1 MPLPLLFIAIA
12 AATGLIGVGK
22 SVKAAVDTHD
32 ANKTNEKANDIVNA
46 AKNNL
51 EEHRRRCGNNLKK
64 LGKTKVT
71 ILDSSVND
79 FIKYFGQL
87 KNVEFKESS
96 GLNEMGKLCIDSKD
110 FNDLKDLGNFATSIL
125 SGVAGGAIGGAL
137 TAFGAYSAAGT
148 FAAASTGTAI
158 ASLSGA
164 AATNAT
170 LAFFGGGSLAAGGL
184 GIAGGTM
191 VLGGLVA
198 GPALAIM
205 GFIVGAKA
213 SKAKDEAYSNL
224 AKAKLISAELGV
236 ASDLCDAISTKCGMF
251 ISLLDK
257 LDKYFKPL
265 IKKIEEAINEH
276 GTDYTL
282 FSKEQKQATAAAA
295 SLAKAIKTVL
305 DTPILDEDGNI
316 TYESDHVLR
325 NVKPDEIVHG
335 TCYEQNSS
343 KQATIK
349 ELNINDIITQCK
361 YNIEYRPGFFG
372 SDDKEEYADINIDL
386 LVKLMNYSYG
396 LQVTKEEYA
405 TTMSTYKIED
415 KYRVSSLE
423 WNLTRFIETC
433 QIALIVEECIL
444 HFTSELRIEDID
456 WDKLIYKIKTIYKVR
471 MEKWQLFTPGKNS
484 IEIVMKRIHDKIT
497 NSQQPTIFVKSEFQ
511 RLDRL

>member
-12 AATGLIGVGK
+12 AATGLVGVGK

-64 LGKTKVT
+64 LGKAKVT

-224 AKAKLISAELGV
+224 AKAKQISAELEV

-316 TYESDHVLR
+316 TYESDLVLR
-325 NVKPDEIVHG
+325 NVKPDEIVHD
-335 TCYEQNSS
+335 TCSEQNSS

-349 ELNINDIITQCK
+349 ELNVNDIITQCE
-361 YNIEYRPGFFG
+361 YNIEYRPNFYD
-372 SDDKEEYADINIDL
+372 SDEKEEYADINIDL

-396 LQVTKEEYA
+396 LQATKEEYVSA
-405 TTMSTYKIED
+405 ISIFNIED
-415 KYRVSSLE
+415 KYRVLSLQ
-423 WNLTRFIETC
+423 WDLTRFIETC

-471 MEKWQLFTPGKNS
+471 MEKWQLFTPGKNT
-484 IEIVMKRIHDKIT
+484 IEIVMQRIHDKIT

>member
-12 AATGLIGVGK
+12 AATGLVGVGK
-22 SVKAAVDTHD
+22 SVKAVVDTHD

-184 GIAGGTM
+184 GIAGGTV

-224 AKAKLISAELGV
+224 AKAKQISAELGA

-265 IKKIEEAINEH
+265 IKKN
-276 GTDYTL
+276 
-282 FSKEQKQATAAAA
+282 
-295 SLAKAIKTVL
+295 
-305 DTPILDEDGNI
+305 
-316 TYESDHVLR
+316 
-325 NVKPDEIVHG
+325 
-335 TCYEQNSS
+335 
-343 KQATIK
+343 
-349 ELNINDIITQCK
+349 
-361 YNIEYRPGFFG
+361 
-372 SDDKEEYADINIDL
+372 
-386 LVKLMNYSYG
+386 
-396 LQVTKEEYA
+396 
-405 TTMSTYKIED
+405 
-415 KYRVSSLE
+415 
-423 WNLTRFIETC
+423 
-433 QIALIVEECIL
+433 
-444 HFTSELRIEDID
+444 
-456 WDKLIYKIKTIYKVR
+456 
-471 MEKWQLFTPGKNS
+471 
-484 IEIVMKRIHDKIT
+484 
-497 NSQQPTIFVKSEFQ
+497 
-511 RLDRL
+511 